1 MVIYLVRRAFRL
13 IELRLRADHRH
24 LGCNGDGIN
33 KMTLGGLGHLFYV
46 RLE

>member
-1 MVIYLVRRAFRL
+1 MVFYLVHRAFPL
-13 IELRLRADHRH
+13 IELRLRADHSH
-24 LGCNGDGIN
+24 LGRNGEDIN